1 MRVKKLLKV
10 MISIILSVVMLFFLI
25 IIRFYGIK
33 IVDTTQQSRRL
44 KELKLYYES
53 ENFIPI
59 DDQEFAD
66 FDLNDETIK
75 LNDIK
80 MLASHNSYK
89 KNSTA
94 LGRFFVKLGSS
105 KAEADALNYE
115 YKTLTDQFRAG
126 IRSMEFDLRLRKTQF
141 TLTHVPLVDNSSVAP
156 DFSMALEEIALYS
169 LNNPNHVPIIILM
182 EIKDDWMILDHA
194 LQKIDQ
200 DKLIILNT
208 LIKEKL
214 GERLF
219 QPHELIE
226 ENKTLK
232 ETINES
238 GWPSLSSLRGKVIMV
253 LHPGGF
259 TSEYVDIDPTLLELA
274 MFPSVY
280 ADQVTRDYTAFVVE
294 NNPESTQIPVLI
306 NQNYIVR
313 TRIDS
318 DLYFTNELMQSALL
332 SGAQILTSD
341 YTIARSDLSVT
352 QMIYL
357 ATNKTVIRR
366 TS

>member
-1 MRVKKLLKV
+1 MKKLFKLFL
-10 MISIILSVVMLFFLI
+10 SIVLSFVILFFLI
-25 IIRFYGIK
+25 VIRFYGIK
-33 IVDTTQQSRRL
+33 IVDTTQQSKRL
-44 KELKLYYES
+44 KELRSFYES
-53 ENFIPI
+53 ETFSAN

-66 FDLNDETIK
+66 FDLTDDDLK
-75 LNDIK
+75 LNEIK

-105 KAEADALNYE
+105 AEEADSLNYS
-115 YKTLTDQFRAG
+115 YKTLTQQFRAG

-156 DFSMALEEIALYS
+156 DFSMALEEIELYS
-169 LNNPNHVPIIILM
+169 RYNPNHVPIIILI

-200 DKLIILNT
+200 EKLIILNT

-214 GERLF
+214 GDTLF
-219 QPHELIE
+219 QPKDMIL
-226 ENKTLK
+226 ENMTLK
-232 ETINES
+232 ETITDFS
-238 GWPSLSSLRGKVIMV
+238 WPSLSSLRGKVIMV

-259 TSEYVDIDPTLLELA
+259 TDDYVDIDPTLFDLA
-274 MFPSVY
+274 MFPGVY
-280 ADQVTRDYTAFVVE
+280 SDQVSRDYSAFVVE
-294 NNPESTQIPVLI
+294 NNPESAQIPLLVS
-306 NQNYIVR
+306 QNFIVR

-318 DLYFTNELMQSALL
+318 DLYFSTELMQAALL

-357 ATNKTVIRR
+357 ATDKTIVLR
-366 TS
+366 TI

>member
-1 MRVKKLLKV
+1 MKKLLKV
-10 MISIILSVVMLFFLI
+10 IISIILSVVMLFFLI

-44 KELKLYYES
+44 SELKLYYES
-53 ENFIPI
+53 ETFSPNN
-59 DDQEFAD
+59 DQEFAD
-66 FDLNDETIK
+66 FDLNDESLK
-75 LNDIK
+75 LNEIK

-89 KNSTA
+89 KNSTV
-94 LGRFFVKLGSS
+94 LGRFFVQLGAS
-105 KAEADALNYE
+105 KEEADSLNYE
-115 YKTLTDQFRAG
+115 YKTLTEQFRAG

-156 DFSMALEEIALYS
+156 DFSMALEEIELYS
-169 LNNPNHVPIIILM
+169 RNNPHHIPIIILM

-200 DKLIILNT
+200 EKLITLNL
-208 LIKEKL
+208 LIKDKL

-219 QPHELIE
+219 QPQDVIE

-238 GWPSLSSLRGKVIMV
+238 GWPSLSSLRGKVIMI

-259 TSEYVDIDPTLLELA
+259 TTEYVDIDPTLQELA
-274 MFPSVY
+274 MFPGVY
-280 ADQVTRDYTAFVVE
+280 ANQISRDYTAFVVE
-294 NNPESTQIPVLI
+294 NNPESTQIPLLV

-318 DLYFTNELMQSALL
+318 DLYFTQELMQAALL

-341 YTIARSDLSVT
+341 YTIARKDLSVT
-352 QMIYL
+352 HMIYL
-357 ATNKTVIRR
+357 ATDKTVIRR